1 MGEELFKGALKNLST
16 TDLKDFDFDHE
27 ELQALGNWTYIGMF
41 LHEAERS
48 LLLSKDL
55 NDKGKF
61 IEMDQSILSHGMFR
75 NGILSYCKCYGSA
88 ANGKLSLDSKAIFA
102 GQSEMKAIH
111 HKMMDI
117 RNSFIAHNGLN
128 EIDIA
133 IIAVKESAK
142 ELELAQTYTLSTP
155 LSDFDNF
162 LRVIAFVQA
171 RVVDNFNRKVDK
183 IQLRIG
189 KVITFKQT

>member
-1 MGEELFKGALKNLST
+1 MGEKISKVALKKLSM

-61 IEMDQSILSHGMFR
+61 TEMDQSILSHGMFR
-75 NGILSYCKCYGSA
+75 NAILSYCKCYGRA
-88 ANGKLSLDSKAIFA
+88 ANGKVSLDSKAIFED
-102 GQSEMKAIH
+102 QSEIKAVH
-111 HKMMDI
+111 EKMMDI
-117 RNSFIAHNGLN
+117 RNSFIAHNGVN

-133 IIAVKESAK
+133 IIALKESAK

-155 LSDFDNF
+155 LSDFDDF
-162 LRVIAFVQA
+162 LRVIGFVQA
-171 RVVDNFNRKVDK
+171 WLVVNFNRKLDK
-183 IQLRIG
+183 IELRLRKKI
-189 KVITFKQT
+189 IFKQT